1 MTTRLPRGA
10 RIAVLCTAISVSGAF
25 LVPSLTALAADD
37 PGVPDTGVSTTTS
50 VASPPSTRP
59 PVLAPPRR
67 PARVALTKIVVVLR
81 EQKVYAYTTVRGQS
95 RLVAVMNASTGLANS
110 TPVGTFRV
118 FSKRQRTFY
127 NARPSEKMDWMT
139 RFTKGAGGDNI
150 GFHGIPYTLDKK
162 GTRRHHF
169 TPLGVRPSS
178 HGCVRLADV
187 DARWLFANVSVN
199 SSRRGT
205 TGTTVVVVR
214 TRTF

>member
-1 MTTRLPRGA
+1 VTTTRLPRVVRVA
-10 RIAVLCTAISVSGAF
+10 AVCTAVALSGAF
-25 LVPSLTALAADD
+25 LVPSLPVFATE
-37 PGVPDTGVSTTTS
+37 VPDTGVSTTTS
-50 VASPPSTRP
+50 VAAPPTTRP
-59 PVLAPPRR
+59 PVIAPPRR

-118 FSKRQRTFY
+118 FAKRQRTFY

-150 GFHGIPYTLDKK
+150 GFHGIPYTVDKK
-162 GTRRHHF
+162 GIRRPHF

-178 HGCVRLADV
+178 HGCVRLADG
-187 DARWLFANVSVN
+187 DARWLFANVSVS

-205 TGTTVVVVR
+205 LGTTVVVVR
-214 TRTF
+214 SRTF